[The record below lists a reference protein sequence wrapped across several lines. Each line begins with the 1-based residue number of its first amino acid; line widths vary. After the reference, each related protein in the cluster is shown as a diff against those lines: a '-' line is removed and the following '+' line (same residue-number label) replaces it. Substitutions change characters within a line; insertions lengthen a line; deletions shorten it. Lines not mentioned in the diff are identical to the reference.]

1 MDKQNDKK
9 NSNLLNLCECGII
22 HYSLFFFLNLI
33 NNVQCILYLKLISTY
48 ETQVVVV
55 P

>member
-33 NNVQCILYLKLISTY
+33 TTCNAFYLKLISTY